1 MASAEQVSRRLKLRH
16 LHVLRAV
23 VEHGSMMKAAEQL
36 AVSQPVVSKA
46 IADLE
51 QTLGVR
57 LLERGKRGVEPT
69 IYGSAFLKRSIAVFD
84 DLRTSVSELEFM
96 ADPTAGELR
105 IGSTEAMGTSL
116 VPVIIDRMSR
126 QYPRIRFEVVLAD
139 PDTLQERELRGRKVD
154 LVIGQRI
161 LPGFRA
167 QRPECRRALYRSSAC
182 RGRQHQSLGSAPPDC
197 AQGPYRR
204 ALVSAPARSSGRSA
218 RLRRLPAQQG
228 PGSAECRR
236 GAVGAVYVWPDQQGT
251 APRGAGPGVYRR
263 LRPAA
268 RCREGAA
275 GEVADTGVAD
285 QHRHAEEPRPQ
296 SRDEAV
302 CRLRAGGCRIV
313 SENSLTLRGHARC
326 R

>member
-161 LPGFRA
+161 LPGFEHSDLNVVELYIDRLCVVAGSTSPWAARRRIALKDLINEPWCLPRPDHPVGALVYDAFRRSKVPAPQNVVVAPSAPFTYGLISKGLHLGVLGLVYIGAYA
-167 QRPECRRALYRSSAC
+167 QQRGAVKVLPVKLPIPAWPISIVTLKNRALNPATK
-182 RGRQHQSLGSAPPDC
+182 LFVDC
-197 AQGPYRR
+197 AQ
-204 ALVSAPARSSGRSA
+204 
-218 RLRRLPAQQG
+218 
-228 PGSAECRR
+228 
-236 GAVGAVYVWPDQQGT
+236 
-251 APRGAGPGVYRR
+251 
-263 LRPAA
+263 
-268 RCREGAA
+268 
-275 GEVADTGVAD
+275 EVA
-285 QHRHAEEPRPQ
+285 E
-296 SRDEAV
+296 
-302 CRLRAGGCRIV
+302 
-313 SENSLTLRGHARC
+313 SLART